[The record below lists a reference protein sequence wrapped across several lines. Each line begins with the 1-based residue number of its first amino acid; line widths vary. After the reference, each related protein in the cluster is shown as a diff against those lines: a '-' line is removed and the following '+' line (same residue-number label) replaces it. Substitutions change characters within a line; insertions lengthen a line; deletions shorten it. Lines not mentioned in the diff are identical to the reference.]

1 MQGTVTKSELIEHI
15 SEQLKLPT
23 GKAEQIVNCVFDS
36 MVKALQEGEGI
47 EIRGFGSFTV
57 REYKA
62 YEGRN
67 PRTGETVHVAP
78 KRLPFFKVGKDLR
91 ERVNRADYPAES
103 TSASISGSPVA
114 SVPAPAPS
122 PAAQPSSGEGGYGG
136 GGYGSGSG
144 GFGGSNY

>member
-103 TSASISGSPVA
+103 TSTSGSA
-114 SVPAPAPS
+114 AAPS
-122 PAAQPSSGEGGYGG
+122 PAPVAPPAQPSSGDGGYGG